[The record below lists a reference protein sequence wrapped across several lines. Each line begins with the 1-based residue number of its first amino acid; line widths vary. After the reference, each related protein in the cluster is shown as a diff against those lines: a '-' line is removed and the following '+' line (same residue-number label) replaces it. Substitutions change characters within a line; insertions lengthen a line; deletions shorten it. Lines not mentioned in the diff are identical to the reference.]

1 MAELS
6 EQDESD
12 INEFERTGEI
22 SDHLFGRS
30 VVIGIAVGTPIIG
43 VIAWL
48 GLSALD
54 MATTDRAVL
63 GLALW
68 SALWA
73 GVLLGAV
80 MGVGLRLMRLEALA
94 HKD

>member
-6 EQDESD
+6 EQDKSD
-12 INEFERTGEI
+12 IVEFERTGEL

-30 VVIGIAVGTPIIG
+30 VVVGIAVGTPIIF
-43 VIAWL
+43 VIVWL

-54 MATTDRAVL
+54 LATTDRAVL
-63 GLALW
+63 GLAVW

-80 MGVGLRLMRLEALA
+80 MGVGLRLLRLEALA
-94 HKD
+94 HKE